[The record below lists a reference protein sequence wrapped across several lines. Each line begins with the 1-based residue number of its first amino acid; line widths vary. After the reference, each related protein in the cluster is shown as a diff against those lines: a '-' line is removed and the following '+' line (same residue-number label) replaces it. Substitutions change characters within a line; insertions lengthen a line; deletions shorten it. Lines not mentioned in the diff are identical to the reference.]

1 MARAFHSSNELRPS
15 LIAFAESLGGDPR
28 AMRLMDEVRQVAHQL
43 YQVNE
48 AGLEAAGLSY
58 AQFRILMSLLFN
70 EWQGNEAGLN
80 PSEISEQQGTSRN
93 TISALIRSLEES
105 GLIER
110 RLDQED
116 RRRFN
121 ILLTEAGRC
130 KLRDHAQQH
139 VRTTND
145 LFAAL
150 SAEEME
156 TLSSLLRKLNRCA
169 HTIKEQTSP
178 HAGGHFGGPH
188 ATSR

>member
-1 MARAFHSSNELRPS
+1 MPGTKHFSSELRHN
-15 LIAFAESLGGDPR
+15 LIAFAQSLGGDSR
-28 AMRLMDEVRQVAHQL
+28 AMRLMDEVRMVAHQL
-43 YQVNE
+43 YRLNE
-48 AGLEAAGLSY
+48 SSLEATGLSY

-93 TISALIRSLEES
+93 TISALIRSLEDD

-110 RLDQED
+110 RLDQDD

-121 ILLTEAGRC
+121 ILLTETGRR
-130 KLRDHAQQH
+130 KLRDHAQEH
-139 VRTTND
+139 MKTVD
-145 LFAAL
+145 DIFSAL
-150 SAEEME
+150 SADEME
-156 TLSSLLRKLNRCA
+156 TLSNLLRKLNHCA

-178 HAGGHFGGPH
+178 PFGGSH